1 MSTEV
6 AMAPS
11 IHERLSLAQRGMT
24 LVEVMVGLAIG
35 MIGMLVIF
43 QTVSVW
49 DARTRAT
56 SAGSDSQV
64 TGSIAMFSVER
75 DLRLAGQGFGGA
87 DFAVMGC
94 QVSGFDQNASA
105 PLGFPMVPVMI
116 VDHDA
121 TNEPDEIATLYGTSP
136 YFTSSTTFNRVT
148 AQTVSVWD
156 RTGLKSGDLVVL
168 ANTGTG
174 APGTADCQLVEA
186 TDDATIADHKTL
198 AFVQGSYPHFYSNGS
213 NLPSRYNTAAGL
225 AASIPGGTA
234 YSLGPLPRRNVWSIA
249 SGVLG
254 SRDEIQGTA
263 FFPVA
268 EGVVDMKAEYG
279 YDTDPNLAVVNVAW
293 TKTLP
298 APIDW
303 TTVRA
308 IRIAMLVRS
317 RNFERPAA
325 NANEQNYS
333 APNPVWHANGGATP
347 TNFVMKNVDGTA
359 DSYAPG
365 DPSPNNWRN
374 YRYTV
379 YQKVFP
385 VRNVIWGQ

>member
-1 MSTEV
+1 MKS
-6 AMAPS
+6 S
-11 IHERLSLAQRGMT
+11 KQERFLLAERGMT

-56 SAGSDSQV
+56 VAGTDSQV
-64 TGSIAMFSVER
+64 TGALAMYSLER
-75 DLRLAGQGFGGA
+75 DIRLAGQGFGSA
-87 DFAVMGC
+87 DSPVMGC

-105 PLGFPMVPVMI
+105 PLSFPMTPVII

-121 TNEPDEIATLYGTSP
+121 TNEPDEVATLYGTSP
-136 YFTSSTTFNRVT
+136 YFTSSTTYSRVT

-156 RTGLKSGDLVVL
+156 RTGFKSGDLAVL

-174 APGTADCQLVEA
+174 APGAAECQLVEV
-186 TDDATIADHKTL
+186 TDDSSPADPKTMG
-198 AFVQGSYPHFYSNGS
+198 FIQGTYPHFYVNGS
-213 NLPSRYNTAAGL
+213 NLPSRYNTTAGL
-225 AASIPGGTA
+225 GASFPSGTA
-234 YSLGPLPRRNVWSIA
+234 YSLGPLPRRNVWQIA

-254 SRDEIQGTA
+254 SRDDLQGGV
-263 FFPVA
+263 FFPIA
-268 EGVVDMKAEYG
+268 DGVVDMKAEYG
-279 YDTDPNLAVVNVAW
+279 YDTDPLPGAPNIAW

-303 TTVRA
+303 TMVRA
-308 IRIAMLVRS
+308 IRVAMLVRS
-317 RNFERPAA
+317 RNFEKPAA
-325 NANEQNYS
+325 NATEQNYS
-333 APNPVWHANGGATP
+333 APNPVWHSNGGT
-347 TNFVMKNVDGTA
+347 TQVDFVMRNVDGTPDA
-359 DSYAPG
+359 FAAG

-379 YQKVFP
+379 YEKVLP
-385 VRNVIWGQ
+385 LRNVIWGQ

>member
-1 MSTEV
+1 MTMSTRDRF
-6 AMAPS
+6 P
-11 IHERLSLAQRGMT
+11 LSQRGMT

-64 TGSIAMFSVER
+64 TGSIAMYSVER

-87 DFAVMGC
+87 ESPVMGC
-94 QVSGFDQNASA
+94 QVAGFDQNASA
-105 PLGFPMVPVMI
+105 PLGFPMTPVVI

-121 TNEPDEIATLYGTSP
+121 TNEPDEIATLYGTSS
-136 YFTSSTTFNRVT
+136 YFTSTTTFNRVT
-148 AQTVSVWD
+148 AQTASVWD
-156 RTGLKSGDLVVL
+156 RTGIKSGDLVVL
-168 ANTGTG
+168 ANAGTG
-174 APGTADCQLVEA
+174 GPGSADCQLVEA
-186 TDDATIADHKTL
+186 TDEATPADHKTL
-198 AFVQGSYPHFYSNGS
+198 AFVQGSYPHYYFNGA
-213 NLPSRYNTAAGL
+213 NLPSRYNDAAGL
-225 AASIPGGTA
+225 AASMPGGTA

-254 SRDEIQGTA
+254 SRDELQGSV

-279 YDTDPNLAVVNVAW
+279 YDADPLANSLVIAW
-293 TKTLP
+293 NKTLP
-298 APIDW
+298 TPIDW
-303 TTVRA
+303 TSVRA
-308 IRIAMLVRS
+308 VRIAMLVRS
-317 RNFERPAA
+317 RNFEKPAT
-325 NANEQNYS
+325 NATEQTYI
-333 APNPVWHANGGATP
+333 APNPVWHANGGAAQV
-347 TNFVMKNVDGTA
+347 NFVMRNVDGTP
-359 DSYAPG
+359 DSHAPG

-379 YQKVFP
+379 YEKVFP
-385 VRNVIWGQ
+385 LRNVIWGQ

>member
-1 MSTEV
+1 MKSSTQGRS
-6 AMAPS
+6 P
-11 IHERLSLAQRGMT
+11 LAQRGMT

-56 SAGSDSQV
+56 VAGSDSQV
-64 TGSIAMFSVER
+64 TGSIAMFSIER
-75 DLRLAGQGFGGA
+75 DLRLAGQGFSSA
-87 DFAVMGC
+87 DLVIMGC

-105 PLGFPMVPVMI
+105 PIRFPMTPVII

-136 YFTSSTTFNRVT
+136 YFTDKTTYSQVT
-148 AQTVSVWD
+148 PQTVSVWD
-156 RTGLKSGDLVVL
+156 RTGFKSGDLAVL
-168 ANTGTG
+168 ANAGTG
-174 APGTADCQLVEA
+174 APSSADCQLVEV
-186 TDDATIADHKTL
+186 TDDSSPADAKTM
-198 AFVQGSYPHFYSNGS
+198 AFIQGSYAHFYTNGS
-213 NLPSRYNTAAGL
+213 TLPSRYNTGAGIG
-225 AASIPGGTA
+225 ASFPSGTV

-254 SRDEIQGTA
+254 SRDELQGSV
-263 FFPVA
+263 FFPIA

-279 YDTDPNLAVVNVAW
+279 YDTNPLPAVLTVGW

-308 IRIAMLVRS
+308 IRVAMLVRS
-317 RNFERPAA
+317 RNFERPAT

-333 APNPVWHANGGATP
+333 APNPVWHANGGATQV
-347 TNFVMKNVDGTA
+347 NFVMRNVDGTT
-359 DSYAPG
+359 DSHTPG

-379 YQKVFP
+379 YEKVFP
-385 VRNVIWGQ
+385 LRNVIWGQ

>member
-1 MSTEV
+1 MKSSKQDRF
-6 AMAPS
+6 P
-11 IHERLSLAQRGMT
+11 LAQGGMT

-56 SAGSDSQV
+56 VAGSDSQT
-64 TGSIAMFSVER
+64 TGSIAMFSIER

-87 DFAVMGC
+87 EPAIMGC
-94 QVSGFDQNASA
+94 QVSGFDQNASG
-105 PLGFPMVPVMI
+105 PLAFPMTPVVI

-121 TNEPDEIATLYGTSP
+121 TNQPDEIATLYGTSA
-136 YFTSSTTFNRVT
+136 YFTSQTTYSRVT
-148 AQTVSVWD
+148 AQTVSTYD
-156 RTGLKSGDLVVL
+156 RTGFKSGDLAVI
-168 ANTGTG
+168 ANLGTG
-174 APGTADCQLVEA
+174 APGSADCQLVEV
-186 TDDATIADHKTL
+186 TDNSAPADPKTMG
-198 AFVQGSYPHFYSNGS
+198 FIQGSYAHFYSNGS
-213 NLPSRYNTAAGL
+213 NLPSRFNTAAGVG
-225 AASIPGGTA
+225 ASFPSGTA
-234 YSLGPLPRRNVWSIA
+234 YSLGPLPRRNVWRIA

-254 SRDEIQGTA
+254 TVDEIGINGSVFA
-263 FFPVA
+263 PIA

-279 YDTDPNLAVVNVAW
+279 YDTNPDPAVLTVAW

-308 IRIAMLVRS
+308 VRVALLVRS
-317 RNFERPAA
+317 RNFERPAT
-325 NANEQNYS
+325 NATEQNYS
-333 APNPVWHANGGATP
+333 APNPVWHANGGAAQV
-347 TNFVMKNVDGTA
+347 NFVMHNVDGTA
-359 DSYAPG
+359 DSHAPG

-379 YQKVFP
+379 YEKVFP
-385 VRNVIWGQ
+385 LRNVIWGQ

>member
-1 MSTEV
+1 MKSSSRDRF
-6 AMAPS
+6 P
-11 IHERLSLAQRGMT
+11 LAQRGMT

-43 QTVSVW
+43 QTVSIW

-64 TGSIAMFSVER
+64 TGSIAMYSVER

-87 DFAVMGC
+87 GDTTMGC
-94 QVSGFDQNASA
+94 QVFGFDGTASA
-105 PLGFPMVPVMI
+105 PLSFPMVPVII
-116 VDHDA
+116 VDNDA

-136 YFTSSTTFNRVT
+136 YFTSQTTYSRLT

-156 RTGLKSGDLVVL
+156 RTGFKSGDLAVL
-168 ANTGTG
+168 AN
-174 APGTADCQLVEA
+174 AGTAGPGSAECQLVEV
-186 TDDATIADHKTL
+186 TDDSTPADPKTMG
-198 AFVQGSYPHFYSNGS
+198 FVQGSYPHYYVNGA
-213 NLPSRYNTAAGL
+213 NLPSRYNTAAGVG
-225 AASIPGGTA
+225 ASFPSGMV

-254 SRDEIQGTA
+254 SRDELQGA
-263 FFPVA
+263 VFFPIA

-279 YDTDPNLAVVNVAW
+279 FDTDPDPAVLTVAW
-293 TKTLP
+293 GKTLP

-308 IRIAMLVRS
+308 VRVAMLVRS
-317 RNFERPAA
+317 RNFERPAV
-325 NANEQNYS
+325 NATEQSYS
-333 APNPVWHANGGATP
+333 APNPVWHANGGALQVD
-347 TNFVMKNVDGTA
+347 FVMKNVDGTPDA
-359 DSYAPG
+359 FTPG

-379 YQKVFP
+379 YEKVFP
-385 VRNVIWGQ
+385 LRNVIWGQ

>member
-1 MSTEV
+1 
-6 AMAPS
+6 MAPS

-148 AQTVSVWD
+148 VTICWQPPSSAAVAFAPMHRYELVSYI
-156 RTGLKSGDLVVL
+156 
-168 ANTGTG
+168 N
-174 APGTADCQLVEA
+174 
-186 TDDATIADHKTL
+186 
-198 AFVQGSYPHFYSNGS
+198 
-213 NLPSRYNTAAGL
+213 
-225 AASIPGGTA
+225 
-234 YSLGPLPRRNVWSIA
+234 
-249 SGVLG
+249 
-254 SRDEIQGTA
+254 
-263 FFPVA
+263 
-268 EGVVDMKAEYG
+268 
-279 YDTDPNLAVVNVAW
+279 
-293 TKTLP
+293 
-298 APIDW
+298 
-303 TTVRA
+303 
-308 IRIAMLVRS
+308 
-317 RNFERPAA
+317 
-325 NANEQNYS
+325 
-333 APNPVWHANGGATP
+333 
-347 TNFVMKNVDGTA
+347 
-359 DSYAPG
+359 
-365 DPSPNNWRN
+365 
-374 YRYTV
+374 
-379 YQKVFP
+379 
-385 VRNVIWGQ
+385 

>member
-1 MSTEV
+1 MKSSTEGCR
-6 AMAPS
+6 P
-11 IHERLSLAQRGMT
+11 LSQRGMT

-56 SAGSDSQV
+56 SAGTDSQV
-64 TGSIAMFSVER
+64 TGSIAMYTLER

-87 DFAVMGC
+87 DSTIMGC
-94 QVSGFDQNASA
+94 QVSGFDLNASA
-105 PLGFPMVPVMI
+105 PIGFPMTPVVI

-121 TNEPDEIATLYGTSP
+121 TNEPDEIATLHGTSP
-136 YFTSSTTFNRVT
+136 YFTSQTTYSRVT

-156 RTGLKSGDLVVL
+156 RTGFKSGDLAVL
-168 ANTGTG
+168 ANAGTG
-174 APGTADCQLVEA
+174 APAGADCQLVEV
-186 TDDATIADHKTL
+186 TDDSTAADPKTMGFIPGPAT
-198 AFVQGSYPHFYSNGS
+198 YPHFYSNGS
-213 NLPSRYNTAAGL
+213 ALPARYNTAAGIG
-225 AASIPGGTA
+225 ASFPSGTV
-234 YSLGPLPRRNVWSIA
+234 YSLGPLPRRNVWRVA

-254 SRDEIQGTA
+254 NVDEIGINGSVFA
-263 FFPVA
+263 PVA

-279 YDTDPNLAVVNVAW
+279 YDADPLPGVLTVAW

-308 IRIAMLVRS
+308 IRVAMLVRS
-317 RNFERPAA
+317 RNFERPAT
-325 NANEQNYS
+325 NATEQNYA
-333 APNPVWHANGGATP
+333 APNPVWHANGGAAQV
-347 TNFVMKNVDGTA
+347 NFVMRNVDGTA
-359 DSYAPG
+359 DSFTPG

-379 YQKVFP
+379 YEKVFP
-385 VRNVIWGQ
+385 LRNVIWGQ

>member
-1 MSTEV
+1 
-6 AMAPS
+6 
-11 IHERLSLAQRGMT
+11 
-24 LVEVMVGLAIG
+24 MVGLAIG

>member
-1 MSTEV
+1 MKSSKQDRF
-6 AMAPS
+6 P
-11 IHERLSLAQRGMT
+11 LAQRGMT

-56 SAGSDSQV
+56 VAGSDSQT
-64 TGSIAMFSVER
+64 TGSIAMFSIER
-75 DLRLAGQGFGGA
+75 DLRLAGQGFSSAGS
-87 DFAVMGC
+87 VILGC

-105 PLGFPMVPVMI
+105 PVGFPMAPVII

-136 YFTSSTTFNRVT
+136 YFTSETTYSRVT
-148 AQTVSVWD
+148 ATTVSVWD
-156 RTGLKSGDLVVL
+156 RTGFKSGDLAVL
-168 ANTGTG
+168 ANTGSG
-174 APGTADCQLVEA
+174 GPGTADCQLVEI
-186 TDDATIADHKTL
+186 TDDSSPADPKSM
-198 AFVQGSYPHFYSNGS
+198 AFVQGSYPHFYTNGS
-213 NLPSRYNTAAGL
+213 NLPSRYNTAAGIG
-225 AASIPGGTA
+225 ASYPGGTV

-254 SRDEIQGTA
+254 SRDELQGSV
-263 FFPVA
+263 FFPIA

-279 YDTDPNLAVVNVAW
+279 YDTNPNPAVLTVAW
-293 TKTLP
+293 TKALP
-298 APIDW
+298 TPIDW

-308 IRIAMLVRS
+308 VRVALLVRS
-317 RNFERPAA
+317 RNFERPAT
-325 NANEQNYS
+325 NANDQSYS
-333 APNPVWHANGGATP
+333 AINPVWHANGGATQV
-347 TNFVMKNVDGTA
+347 NFVMRNVDGTT
-359 DSYAPG
+359 DSFAAG

-379 YQKVFP
+379 YEKVFP
-385 VRNVIWGQ
+385 LRNVIWGQ

>member
-1 MSTEV
+1 MKSS
-6 AMAPS
+6 MQDRFP
-11 IHERLSLAQRGMT
+11 LAERGMT

-64 TGSIAMFSVER
+64 TGSIAMFSLER
-75 DLRLAGQGFGGA
+75 DLRLAGQGFGSA
-87 DFAVMGC
+87 EASDMGC
-94 QVSGFDQNASA
+94 QISGFDQNASA
-105 PLGFPMVPVMI
+105 PISFPMAPVII

-121 TNEPDEIATLYGTSP
+121 TNEPDEIATLYGVSP
-136 YFTSSTTFNRVT
+136 YFTSRTTYSRVT

-156 RTGLKSGDLVVL
+156 RTGFKSGDLAVIS
-168 ANTGTG
+168 NTGTSV
-174 APGTADCQLVEA
+174 PGSAECQLLEV
-186 TDDATIADHKTL
+186 TDDSTPADPKTM
-198 AFVQGSYPHFYSNGS
+198 AFVQGSYAHFYTNGS
-213 NLPSRYNTAAGL
+213 NLPSRYNTVAGIG
-225 AASIPGGTA
+225 ASFPSGFA
-234 YSLGPLPRRNVWSIA
+234 YSLGPLPRRNVWQIA

-254 SRDEIQGTA
+254 SRDDLQGA
-263 FFPVA
+263 GGFIPIA
-268 EGVVDMKAEYG
+268 EGVIDMKAEYG
-279 YDTDPNLAVVNVAW
+279 YDTDPLPGVLSVAW

-298 APIDW
+298 TPIDW

-308 IRIAMLVRS
+308 VRVAMLVRS
-317 RNFERPAA
+317 RNFEKPAA

-333 APNPVWHANGGATP
+333 APNPVWHANGGATQ
-347 TNFVMKNVDGTA
+347 TDFVMKNVDGTPDA
-359 DSYAPG
+359 YTPG

-379 YQKVFP
+379 YEKVFP
-385 VRNVIWGQ
+385 LRNVIWGQ